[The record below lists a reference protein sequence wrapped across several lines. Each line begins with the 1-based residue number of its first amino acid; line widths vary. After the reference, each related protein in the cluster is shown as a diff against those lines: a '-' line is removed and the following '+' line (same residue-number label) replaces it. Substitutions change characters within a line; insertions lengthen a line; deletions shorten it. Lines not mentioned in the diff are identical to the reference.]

1 MPKIMVAMSGGVDS
15 SAVALKLKNEGH
27 YVAGGT
33 LILHDKNIK
42 GNEKSCGSEKDVRD
56 AKAVAE
62 KLEIEHYMFDY
73 RNDFNKNVMERF
85 VSVYQSGA
93 TPNPCIFC
101 NRYVKFPKMIEEAEK
116 LGFDYIA
123 TGHYA
128 RVKYDEKSGRYLL
141 LRAVDRNKDQTYV
154 LYNLTQHELAHI
166 LFPLGDETDK
176 ESVRKMAEEGGL
188 VNARKRDSQD
198 ICFVPDGD
206 YAAFITHFTG
216 NEQDGGSFVTMSGEF
231 IAKSKPISSYTIGQ
245 RKGLGVALGKPQFV
259 IKKSVEENKV
269 YLGDEEHLFTTEAV
283 VTDLNFIS
291 IEKLTEPIEVTAK
304 TRYSQKEAK
313 AVISPLENGDVE
325 LKFTEPQR
333 AITSGQSA
341 VFYDG
346 DIVVGGGIIK

>member
-206 YAAFITHFTG
+206 YAAFITRFTG
-216 NEQDGGSFVTMSGEF
+216 DEQDGGSFVTMSGEF

-313 AVISPLENGDVE
+313 AVIRPLENGDVE

>member
-206 YAAFITHFTG
+206 YAAFITRFTG

>member
-154 LYNLTQHELAHI
+154 LYNLTQYELAHI

-206 YAAFITHFTG
+206 YAAFITRFTG
-216 NEQDGGSFVTMSGEF
+216 DEQDGGSFVTMSGEF

>member
-56 AKAVAE
+56 AEAVAE

-206 YAAFITHFTG
+206 YAAFITRFTG
-216 NEQDGGSFVTMSGEF
+216 DEQDGGSFVTMSGEF

>member
-42 GNEKSCGSEKDVRD
+42 GNEKSCGSEKDVID

-206 YAAFITHFTG
+206 YAAFITRFTG

>member
-206 YAAFITHFTG
+206 YAAFITRFTG
-216 NEQDGGSFVTMSGEF
+216 DEQDGGSFVTMSGEF

>member
-128 RVKYDEKSGRYLL
+128 RVKYDEKSGRHLL

-154 LYNLTQHELAHI
+154 LYNLTQYELAHI

-206 YAAFITHFTG
+206 YAAFITRFTG
-216 NEQDGGSFVTMSGEF
+216 DEQDGGSFVTMSGEF

>member
-1 MPKIMVAMSGGVDS
+1 MVAMSGGVDS

-154 LYNLTQHELAHI
+154 LYNFTQYELAHI
-166 LFPLGDETDK
+166 LFPLGDEADK

-206 YAAFITHFTG
+206 YAAFITRFTG